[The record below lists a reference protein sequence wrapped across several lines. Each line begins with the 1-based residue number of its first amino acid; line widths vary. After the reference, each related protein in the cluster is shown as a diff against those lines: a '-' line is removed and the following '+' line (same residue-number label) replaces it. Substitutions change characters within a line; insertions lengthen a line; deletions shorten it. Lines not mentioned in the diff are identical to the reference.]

1 MEKALLVSIQ
11 LKTDKH
17 HWRIEDISSELEE
30 LAVSANVEVV
40 ENVVCICDRATSNY
54 LIGKGKV
61 EEIVFIA
68 NEEGVDTVIFSHDLS
83 GTQQRNLEG
92 ALGKKTID
100 RTQLILDIFSRRARS
115 PEGKMQVELAL
126 LQYLLPRLTGK
137 GIMLSGLG
145 GGIGTRGPGETKLEM
160 DRRQIRKK
168 IDKLKDDLK
177 IFRQHRLTVS
187 KKRKGNNLP
196 VVALVGYTSAGKS
209 TLLNLLT
216 ASTQITSEKLFT
228 TLDPLSKSL
237 SLPNGQNIIVS
248 DTVGFLHDL
257 PHHLIEAFKATLEE
271 VNDADL
277 LIHVLD
283 VADQRLLQHNQAVLS
298 VLAQLG
304 AQDKPILVAL
314 NKIDL
319 VSDRSWLEIS
329 RKEFPN
335 SILLSAKTGENLPAL
350 IAQIA
355 EHFSD
360 LMLSLRITIPHSR
373 MELVDFFYRQAKVK
387 KIDYLQKGINISLD
401 ISRALFSRIEKDK
414 DIKINPATLSRINTE
429 VADAFPDLKGKK

>member
-11 LKTDKH
+11 LKTDKN

-54 LIGKGKV
+54 LIGRGKV
-61 EEIVFIA
+61 EEIGFIA
-68 NEEGVDTVIFSHDLS
+68 NEENVDTIIFSHDLS

-100 RTQLILDIFSRRARS
+100 RTQLILDIFSRRAKS

-126 LQYLLPRLTGK
+126 LQYLLPRLSGK

-160 DRRQIRKK
+160 DRRQIRRK
-168 IDKLKDDLK
+168 IDKLREDLR
-177 IFRQHRLTVS
+177 IFRLHRLTAS
-187 KKRKGNNLP
+187 KKRKINNLP
-196 VVALVGYTSAGKS
+196 VAALVGYTSAGKS

-216 ASTQITSEKLFT
+216 ASNQITSEKLFT

-237 SLPNGQNIIVS
+237 CLPNGQNIIVS

-271 VNDADL
+271 VVDADM

-283 VADQRLLQHNQAVLS
+283 VADQRLVQHNQAVLN
-298 VLAQLG
+298 VLEELG
-304 AQDKPILVAL
+304 VKDKPVLVVL

-319 VSDRSWLEIS
+319 VSERSWLES
-329 RKEFPN
+329 SKKEFPN
-335 SILLSAKTGENLPAL
+335 STYLSAKTGENLKAL
-350 IAQIA
+350 IVKITDY
-355 EHFSD
+355 FSD
-360 LMLSLRITIPHSR
+360 LMLSVKITIPHRR
-373 MELVDFFYRQAKVK
+373 MELVDFFYRQAKIK
-387 KIDYLQKGINISLD
+387 KIDYLQSGINISLD
-401 ISRALFSRIEKDK
+401 ISRALFSRIENDK
-414 DIKINPATLSRINTE
+414 DIKVIC
-429 VADAFPDLKGKK
+429 

>member
-1 MEKALLVSIQ
+1 MEKALLVSVQ
-11 LKTDKH
+11 LKTDPH
-17 HWRIEDISSELEE
+17 HWRIEDIASELEE
-30 LAVSANVEVV
+30 LASSTNVAVV
-40 ENVVCICDRATSNY
+40 ENVICICDRATSNY

-61 EEIVFIA
+61 EEIGFIA
-68 NEEGVDTVIFSHDLS
+68 NEEGVDTIIFSHDLS

-100 RTQLILDIFSRRARS
+100 RTQLILDIFSQRARS

-145 GGIGTRGPGETKLEM
+145 GGIGTRGPGETKLEI

-168 IDKLKDDLK
+168 IDKLRADLGT
-177 IFRQHRLTVS
+177 FRLHRLTMS
-187 KKRKGNNLP
+187 KKRKSNNLP

-216 ASTQITSEKLFT
+216 VSTQPVSEKLFT

-237 SLPNGQNIIVS
+237 VLPNGQNVVIS

-271 VNDADL
+271 VVDADL

-283 VADQRLLQHNQAVLS
+283 AADHRLVQHNQAVLS
-298 VLAQLG
+298 VLAELG
-304 AQDKPILVAL
+304 VQDKPILVVL

-319 VSDRSWLEIS
+319 IEDRSWLEIS
-329 RKEFPN
+329 QKDFPN
-335 SILLSAKTGENLPAL
+335 SIFLSAKTGENLAVL
-350 IAQIA
+350 IAKIM
-355 EHFSD
+355 EHFSN
-360 LMLSLRITIPHSR
+360 LMLSLKITIPHSR

-387 KIDYLQKGINISLD
+387 KIDYLQKGININLD
-401 ISRALFSRIEKDK
+401 ISRALFSRIQNDQ
-414 DIKINPATLSRINTE
+414 DIKINPL
-429 VADAFPDLKGKK
+429 G